1 MLIETTQLP
10 AEIQEQ
16 ILELV
21 KKAKSKA
28 QILMVWNMN
37 ALFVP
42 NGIESG
48 KIILLDK
55 YHYLLLK

>member
-21 KKAKSKA
+21 KKGEVKGSN
-28 QILMVWNMN
+28 IDGL
-37 ALFVP
+37 
-42 NGIESG
+42 
-48 KIILLDK
+48 K
-55 YHYLLLK
+55 YERAIRAE